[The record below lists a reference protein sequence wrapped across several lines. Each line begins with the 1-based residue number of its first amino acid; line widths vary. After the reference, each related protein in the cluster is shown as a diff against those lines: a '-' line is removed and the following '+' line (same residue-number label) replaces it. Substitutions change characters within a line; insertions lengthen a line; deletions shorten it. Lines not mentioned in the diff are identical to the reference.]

1 MFFLRNMAPSCE
13 AQRKILLNAL
23 LNLLVLPTVQKKQAN
38 TNKHHVNLMPNACIG
53 FYIMD
58 AKLPFLDFNNDLTL
72 CMSLFGISKSLD
84 NLIQQN
90 RVVRAIC
97 QPMRR

>member
-1 MFFLRNMAPSCE
+1 
-13 AQRKILLNAL
+13 
-23 LNLLVLPTVQKKQAN
+23 
-38 TNKHHVNLMPNACIG
+38 MPNACIG

-84 NLIQQN
+84 NLIQGIAPVDN
-90 RVVRAIC
+90 RLYFPSLNEFPNEVEIFIA
-97 QPMRR
+97 